1 MTAKSNQVLWGGF
14 SNVIPFCYKEGE
26 KGNGTV
32 GWFRL
37 LTLAIPD
44 IEFNNMRCF
53 FRILIFSLI
62 PAVILHAGES
72 HLLAGEV
79 VEMDPEVRKL
89 TLKHSGISGV
99 LEAGETVFRVGAAD
113 IMVDYTGNQ
122 VRGTAYRIGEGWWM
136 KTIWPSEP
144 VPLRIM
150 ADVNRIFQEETATGG
165 RRVVRMQGDFIPN
178 FALFNQ
184 KGEVVQFRDFKGEV
198 VVLNFIFT
206 RCPDPSMCPAS
217 TARMARM
224 QRLLDEEGW
233 QGVHQVSITL
243 DPAYDTPGIL
253 AQYAESRGISTE
265 DFSFLT
271 GGEAVIDDVLKT
283 FGLLTYTEEG
293 VINHTMATF
302 IIDPNGKI
310 LHRRDGSRWSV
321 ADFMGR
327 LANYLSSRT

>member
-1 MTAKSNQVLWGGF
+1 MQ
-14 SNVIPFCYKEGE
+14 PF
-26 KGNGTV
+26 
-32 GWFRL
+32 L
-37 LTLAIPD
+37 
-44 IEFNNMRCF
+44 
-53 FRILIFSLI
+53 RILIISLI
-62 PAVILHAGES
+62 PLVILRAGASYPLE
-72 HLLAGEV
+72 GEV
-79 VEMDPEVRKL
+79 VEMDPEARTL
-89 TLKHSGISGV
+89 TLKHGGITGE

-113 IMVDYTGNQ
+113 VLVDYTGKR
-122 VRGTAYRIGEGWWM
+122 VRATGYRVGERWWM
-136 KTIWPSEP
+136 KTVWPAETI
-144 VPLRIM
+144 PLRIL
-150 ADVNRIFQEETATGG
+150 ADVNRSFQQETATGG
-165 RRVVRMQGDFIPN
+165 RRVVRMQGDFVPN

-233 QGVHQVSITL
+233 EGVHQVSITL

-253 AQYAESRGISTE
+253 KQYAESRGISTE

-271 GGEAVIDDVLKT
+271 GPEAVIDDVLKT
-283 FGLLTYTEEG
+283 FGLLTYTEAG
-293 VINHTMATF
+293 VLNHTMATF

-327 LANYLSSRT
+327 LGNFFESQT